1 MEGDEAAAIQ
11 SYLQARAALAA
22 AVGAER
28 LAELDAQ
35 HSVAPP
41 PVTLRPP
48 PQGQS
53 VRTDCTATEFSY
65 PADTRQE

>member
-35 HSVAPP
+35 HSVAPLGQQ
-41 PVTLRPP
+41 LR
-48 PQGQS
+48 
-53 VRTDCTATEFSY
+53 DCIRSL
-65 PADTRQE
+65 TRDPSQCGLLA